1 MNTEKEYATYWYE
14 NQDGEIEPIE
24 IDTLTDPPD
33 TISIPTINGVIES
46 FTLLDEGFDDFDT
59 IFDD

>member
-1 MNTEKEYATYWYE
+1 MNAEKEYTTYWYE
-14 NQDGEIEPIE
+14 NQDGDIEPIE
-24 IDTLTDPPD
+24 VDMGTDPPD

-46 FTLLDEGFDDFDT
+46 FTLLDEDFDDFDT